1 VESTGPSST
10 RLPVHAPGDCAC
22 AGLCATL
29 LGMPEP
35 RLTVLGVYRPQIS
48 KETWRKQWQVT
59 EDDEM
64 TREHFAGLVLIEAIV
79 EGLAGPF
86 EMIKFGQMQA
96 EYMQV
101 GYDEGLLSDDGET
114 LIQRQMKC
122 VRGSGPLRF
131 AVYLHFYDPQR
142 PLQWQGG
149 EVMGPPVQEIPVR
162 LSLLMPYVP
171 TD

>member
-1 VESTGPSST
+1 MRRSY
-10 RLPVHAPGDCAC
+10 
-22 AGLCATL
+22 ATL

-48 KETWRKQWQVT
+48 KKTWRKQWKVT
-59 EDDEM
+59 ANDDR

-79 EGLAGPF
+79 DELAGPF
-86 EMIKFGQMQA
+86 EMGRFGQMQA
-96 EYMQV
+96 EFPNDPSYMQV
-101 GYDEGLLSDDGET
+101 GYDEGLLSADGET
-114 LIQRQMKC
+114 LIRREMDS

-142 PLQWQGG
+142 PLLWQGG
-149 EVMGPPVQEIPVR
+149 EVMCPPAQEVPVR